1 MAKYTK
7 IRYFFLMFFV
17 FMTIITFYYLDYNI
31 NDTNTLSTINLE
43 KNKSF
48 NESVPDKMV
57 SIKKPAKLTELKREM
72 LVVAFEEKTSE
83 SDIKSVFKNYD
94 LMKEYNFSYDVYGF
108 RDFYISV
115 NADNYSLIKKELEL
129 IENWRYAGITQKE
142 NTYFIVIPKH
152 VTLEKKFKETLE
164 NHNISLEKFVWARI
178 DYGRNIENWIDERNA
193 TKIKAELES
202 NEKVLMVEFDYL
214 EGNE

>member
-1 MAKYTK
+1 MAKYTNTR
-7 IRYFFLMFFV
+7 IIYFLLMIFV
-17 FMTIITFYYLDYNI
+17 FTTITTFYYLDYNT

-43 KNKSF
+43 KIEN
-48 NESVPDKMV
+48 VPDKMF
-57 SIKKPAKLTELKREM
+57 SPEKPAKLTELKREM

-83 SDIKSVFKNYD
+83 SDIKSVFENYD
-94 LMKEYNFSYDVYGF
+94 LVKEYNFSYNVYGF

-115 NADNYSLIKKELEL
+115 NADNYSLIKKELEQ

-142 NTYFIVIPKH
+142 NTYFIVIPKYI
-152 VTLEKKFKETLE
+152 TSEKKFKEILE

-178 DYGRNIENWIDERNA
+178 DYGRNIENWVDERNA

-202 NEKVLMVEFDYL
+202 NEKVLMVVFDCL

>member
-1 MAKYTK
+1 MAKYTNTR
-7 IRYFFLMFFV
+7 IIYFLLMIFV
-17 FMTIITFYYLDYNI
+17 FTTITTFYYLDYNT

-43 KNKSF
+43 KIEN
-48 NESVPDKMV
+48 VPDKMF
-57 SIKKPAKLTELKREM
+57 SPEKPAKLTELKREM
-72 LVVAFEEKTSE
+72 IVVAFEEKTSE

-94 LMKEYNFSYDVYGF
+94 LMKEYNFSYAVHRY

-115 NADNYSLIKKELEL
+115 NADNYSLIKKELEQ

-142 NTYFIVIPKH
+142 NTYFIVIPKYI
-152 VTLEKKFKETLE
+152 TSEKKFKEILE

-178 DYGRNIENWIDERNA
+178 DYGRNIENWVDERNA

-202 NEKVLMVEFDYL
+202 NEKVLMVVFDCL